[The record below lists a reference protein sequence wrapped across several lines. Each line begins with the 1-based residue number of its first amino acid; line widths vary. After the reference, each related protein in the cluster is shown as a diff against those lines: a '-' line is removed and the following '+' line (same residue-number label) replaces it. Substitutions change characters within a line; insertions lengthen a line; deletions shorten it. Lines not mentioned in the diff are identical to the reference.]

1 MNYPLLTIL
10 ITKIYMIY
18 NSNFIYTWQLLDQVR
33 DRFTWPQ
40 LEELHN
46 QSDPGTGKILKPLM
60 LPVNLVSS
68 QCTGIR
74 ISEANTACSKHQNTW
89 GRGIQL

>member
-33 DRFTWPQ
+33 DRFS
-40 LEELHN
+40 LAAVGGA
-46 QSDPGTGKILKPLM
+46 S
-60 LPVNLVSS
+60 
-68 QCTGIR
+68 
-74 ISEANTACSKHQNTW
+74 
-89 GRGIQL
+89 